1 MTEKTFLSKDGKST
15 IHYYIWEPEVEPV
28 AILQLVHG
36 MAEHVT
42 RYEPLARYL
51 NSYGV
56 LVCGH
61 DHIGHGN
68 SAKPEDWGYMGEEN
82 GWKIMVQDVEQ
93 LHGIMKVQYM
103 DTPYFILG
111 HSMGSFIT
119 RAWLA
124 MYGNG
129 VDGAIIMGTAGTN
142 PALGAAKF
150 LCKTIRKSK
159 GSRHL
164 SKLITNAAFGSY
176 NKRIK
181 PQRTPYDWLTRDESI
196 VDRYIEDPAC
206 GFTFTVAG
214 YADLFNVIGYVSDDK
229 WYRHVPKELPM
240 LLVAGRE
247 DPVGAYGAGPAEV
260 AEKLQDAG
268 CSDVSL
274 ILYDDMRHE
283 ILNEFGKETV
293 MEDIRRFVLGEE
305 AAGAEEEPE
314 EAPAEAPAEALEEPE
329 EASAELPAESEEA
342 PAETLAEAAE
352 APLPAPEP
360 VDAPAEEPVAV
371 TVEETVA
378 EVKEAAEEVR
388 EKAEKAAEEVKE
400 KAEEAAAEVKE
411 KVEEAAVEVKEK
423 VEAAAEAAKDKAE
436 KVAEA
441 VKERVEETFDAAK
454 GKAKEA
460 LGTVKEAAANVES
473 ASRQLADEAGKA
485 AEEARWQQSEKSFS
499 QVIKAAEAIGPEAKE
514 AHSQAEAV
522 LAESAAAAEKAA
534 EKAAETVKKTA
545 EKTKATADDVWVDLS
560 RRDTL
565 TAEALG
571 RKIAAEL
578 AAKAEDGKTE

>member
-1 MTEKTFLSKDGKST
+1 MTEKTFLSKDGKNT
-15 IHYYIWEPEVEPV
+15 IHYYVWEPDVEPA
-28 AILQLVHG
+28 AILQIVHG
-36 MAEHVT
+36 MAEHVS
-42 RYEPLARYL
+42 RYEPLAKYL
-51 NSYGV
+51 NSYGI

-61 DHIGHGN
+61 DHIGHGA
-68 SAKPEDWGYMGEEN
+68 SSKPEDWGYMGEEN

-124 MYGNG
+124 MYGSG

-181 PQRTPYDWLTRDESI
+181 PERTPYDWLTRDESI

-229 WYRHVPKELPM
+229 WYRLVPKDLPL

-260 AEKLQDAG
+260 AEKLQNAG

-274 ILYDDMRHE
+274 ILYEDMRHE
-283 ILNEFGKETV
+283 ILNEYGKETV

-305 AAGAEEEPE
+305 AEGAEDEPE
-314 EAPAEAPAEALEEPE
+314 EAQAPEAP
-329 EASAELPAESEEA
+329 
-342 PAETLAEAAE
+342 
-352 APLPAPEP
+352 
-360 VDAPAEEPVAV
+360 EEPVAV
-371 TVEETVA
+371 TVEEAAA
-378 EVKEAAEEVR
+378 EIKEKAEEVR
-388 EKAEKAAEEVKE
+388 EIAAEAAGAVKGEAEEVIEAVKEKTEKAAEVVKE
-400 KAEEAAAEVKE
+400 KAEEAAA
-411 KVEEAAVEVKEK
+411 AV
-423 VEAAAEAAKDKAE
+423 KDKAE
-436 KVAEA
+436 AAIGSVKKAAGKV
-441 VKERVEETFDAAK
+441 D
-454 GKAKEA
+454 G
-460 LGTVKEAAANVES
+460 
-473 ASRQLADEAGKA
+473 ASRQLAGEADKA
-485 AEEARWQQSEKSFS
+485 AEEARWKQSDKSFS
-499 QVIKAAEAIGPEAKE
+499 QVIKAAEAIGPAADK
-514 AHSQAEAV
+514 AHSQAEK
-522 LAESAAAAEKAA
+522 AAAKAVAQAEKAA
-534 EKAAETVKKTA
+534 AKAQKPAEGSAKAA
-545 EKTKATADDVWVDLS
+545 DDEVWVDLS

-571 RKIAAEL
+571 RKIAADL
-578 AAKAEDGKTE
+578 AAKADK